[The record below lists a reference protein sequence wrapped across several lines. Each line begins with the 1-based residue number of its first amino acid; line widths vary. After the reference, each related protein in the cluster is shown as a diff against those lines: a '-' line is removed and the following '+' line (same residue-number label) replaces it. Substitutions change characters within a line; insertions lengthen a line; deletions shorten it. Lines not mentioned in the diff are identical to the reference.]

1 MVMPSSAM
9 KRAMSAR
16 VNSSAGLPR
25 ARTSGFGLREMES
38 VDSAAGEE
46 VGNTADD
53 AKVGSDGMETAP
65 LNRAGEV
72 AEPPRS
78 RARRR
83 RAGGGAAPI
92 LLGTPSPVPAP
103 PKPWKGAATATGGI
117 RAPPPALPWHIADSI
132 I

>member
-92 LLGTPSPVPAP
+92 LLGTPSPVPARQNRGKVTLP
-103 PKPWKGAATATGGI
+103 QRAASEHPHQPSPGI
-117 RAPPPALPWHIADSI
+117 LPIQ
-132 I
+132 